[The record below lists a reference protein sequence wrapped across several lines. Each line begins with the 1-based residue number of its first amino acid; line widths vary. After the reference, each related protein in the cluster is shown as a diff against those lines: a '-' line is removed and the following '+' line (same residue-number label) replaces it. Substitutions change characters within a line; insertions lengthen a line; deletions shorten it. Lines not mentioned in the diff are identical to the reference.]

1 MRKND
6 LKFMKSLI
14 EQANPLKLT
23 NEDGS
28 SRVFMSRRENYIA
41 ALEIIY
47 GYAAITFIDVEYVI
61 SKIYHKKWTEA
72 HSIYMCYFKPLGIAA
87 HTLLNDPV
95 RDKKAFYRDFI
106 RAMHSYCETSFD
118 TSQFDTAFTDFL
130 AKYELKPIIKTR
142 KEIADEIEEEN
153 NRKNSGT
160 PVRE

>member
-1 MRKND
+1 MRKSD
-6 LKFMKSLI
+6 LKFLKSLI
-14 EQANPLKLT
+14 EEANPLKLT
-23 NEDGS
+23 NDDGS

-72 HSIYMCYFKPLGIAA
+72 HSIYMCYFKPLGIAP

-118 TSQFDTAFTDFL
+118 TSQFDMAFTDFL

-142 KEIADEIEEEN
+142 KEIADELEN
-153 NRKNSGT
+153 ENSQ
-160 PVRE
+160 RES